1 MSTSII
7 NLLAAN
13 PWLMAVLG
21 GAVVLLYVAVFALM
35 VLLII
40 GEWKIFKKAN
50 RPGWHSLIPI
60 LREYDLYG
68 MCWNSGKYWQFLIL
82 SFAGGIASY
91 LVEGLES
98 PVAVLVLSLIA
109 IVLNVLCII
118 IEVKMNLKLAKVF
131 GKGTGCGIGLYLLP
145 GIFTLVLGLGN
156 AQYDESKRE

>member
-1 MSTSII
+1 MSSSII
-7 NLLAAN
+7 QLLM
-13 PWLMAVLG
+13 PLLITLLG

-35 VLLII
+35 VLSII
-40 GEWKIFKKAN
+40 GEWKMFKKAN

-68 MCWNSGKYWQFLIL
+68 MSWATGKYWQFLIL

-91 LVEGLES
+91 LADGFES
-98 PVAVLVLSLIA
+98 SVAVLVLSLIA

-131 GKGTGCGIGLYLLP
+131 GKGTGCGIGLYLLR
-145 GIFTLVLGLGN
+145 GIFTLILRLGN